1 MSGDIEVNSGPKRN
15 SYRSPSFSVYHW
27 KLNSLIRHSFLKVLL
42 LTLYLSVNKFDN
54 VCLSKTCLNSQFPN
68 DAHDNLHVPCYSVA
82 RVDHTSNTKHG
93 GVCLLQKFITF
104 EAA

>member
-1 MSGDIEVNSGPKRN
+1 MFIKNM
-15 SYRSPSFSVYHW
+15 
-27 KLNSLIRHSFLKVLL
+27 
-42 LTLYLSVNKFDN
+42 
-54 VCLSKTCLNSQFPN
+54 SQFPIPN

>member
-1 MSGDIEVNSGPKRN
+1 MFIKNM
-15 SYRSPSFSVYHW
+15 
-27 KLNSLIRHSFLKVLL
+27 
-42 LTLYLSVNKFDN
+42 
-54 VCLSKTCLNSQFPN
+54 SQFPIPN

-93 GVCLLQKFITF
+93 GVCLLQKFINF